1 MTGQGVD
8 EVEDE
13 VEVEPE
19 SDARFFAGGWCE
31 VWRPEAS
38 SPVIIASQVGRFVA
52 ALVPGPADSGVH
64 SAWARRGGLRLRI
77 SIVRL

>member
-38 SPVIIASQVGRFVA
+38 IRSLSHRRLVG
-52 ALVPGPADSGVH
+52 LLLP
-64 SAWARRGGLRLRI
+64 
-77 SIVRL
+77 